1 METFVCLLIDGD
13 GAIIASATIA
23 ARASA
28 DAEAQGVVLL
38 QQNRHAVELELWRHG
53 DKVRTVIREGDQNA
67 VS

>member
-23 ARASA
+23 ARAAA

-38 QQNRHAVELELWRHG
+38 QQNRHAKELELWRRG
-53 DKVRTVIREGDQNA
+53 DKVRTVTRERDQNA